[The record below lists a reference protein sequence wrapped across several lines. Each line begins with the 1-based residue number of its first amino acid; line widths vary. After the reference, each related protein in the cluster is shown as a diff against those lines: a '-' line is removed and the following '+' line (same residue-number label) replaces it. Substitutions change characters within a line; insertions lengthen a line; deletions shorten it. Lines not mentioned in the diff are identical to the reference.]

1 MAQKRFSIGTDP
13 EFFLRDKE
21 SGKMMSAIPYVEGT
35 KQVPVELPSGGTV
48 QRDNV
53 ALEFATPPAKDGE
66 DFVKKVR
73 NAFMDIMKTLPDN
86 LSLETIPSADF
97 DEDQL
102 DHPEAKEFGCS
113 PDYDAWKLRVNPAP
127 CARASFRSCGA
138 HIHVG
143 HVKGDGNDFLLEPVG
158 KVFTV
163 RMMDLFHGIISTILD
178 NSKEAIERRKLY
190 GKAGA
195 HRPTDYGVEYRSLS
209 NYWMKSPQ
217 LVMLMDCLVQDVL
230 AVMREDTLE
239 SLTDL
244 DAGPEILKNVGPE
257 VIQDIINEG
266 DVAKAKEI
274 MNEVLLPVL
283 SDDTKSLLDDCMEK
297 IDTYE
302 ISKEWEI

>member
-1 MAQKRFSIGTDP
+1 MSQKRFSIGTDP
-13 EFFLRDKE
+13 EFFLRDKD
-21 SGKMMSAIPYVEGT
+21 SGKMVSAIPYVEGT
-35 KQVPVELPSGGTV
+35 KHEPVELPSGGTV

-66 DFVKKVR
+66 DFVNKVR
-73 NAFMDIMKTLPDN
+73 NAFMDIMKNLPDN

-102 DHPEAKEFGCS
+102 DHPEARLFGCS
-113 PDYDAWKLRVNPAP
+113 PDYDAWELQINPP
-127 CARASFRSCGA
+127 PEARSSFRSCGA

-143 HVKGDGNDFLLEPVG
+143 HVEGDGNEFLLNPVG

-163 RMMDLFHGIISTILD
+163 RMMDLFHGVISTILD

-195 HRPTDYGVEYRSLS
+195 HRPTDYGVEYRTLS

-217 LVMLMDCLVQDVL
+217 LVMLMDCLVQDIL
-230 AVMREDTLE
+230 AVMRKSDPEL
-239 SLTDL
+239 LTDL
-244 DAGPEILKNVGPE
+244 DAGPEILKVVGAE
-257 VIQDIINEG
+257 VIQSTINNG
-266 DVAKAKEI
+266 DVNKAKEI
-274 MNEVLLPVL
+274 LSEVLMPVL
-283 SDDTKSLLDDCMEK
+283 SDDTKSLLNECMKK

-302 ISKEWEI
+302 ISKEWGV

>member
-1 MAQKRFSIGTDP
+1 MVQKRFSIGTDP
-13 EFFLRDKE
+13 EFFLRDKK
-21 SGKMMSAIPYVEGT
+21 SGKMVSAIPYVEGT
-35 KQVPVELPSGGTV
+35 KHVPAELPSGGTV

-66 DFVKKVR
+66 DLVNKVR
-73 NAFMDIMKTLPDN
+73 SAFMDIMKTLPKN

-102 DHPEAKEFGCS
+102 NHPEAQEFGCS
-113 PDYDAWKLRVNPAP
+113 PDYDAWKLIVNPP
-127 CARASFRSCGA
+127 PSARASFRSCGA

-143 HVKGDGNDFLLEPVG
+143 HVEGDGNDFLLEPIG

-178 NSKEAIERRKLY
+178 NSKAAIERRKLY

-195 HRPTDYGVEYRSLS
+195 HRPTDYGVEYRALS

-230 AVMREDTLE
+230 RIMRETNPE
-239 SLTDL
+239 ALTDL
-244 DAGPEILKNVGPE
+244 DAGPEILKDVGPE
-257 VIQDIINEG
+257 VIQHIINDG
-266 DVAKAKEI
+266 DVAKAKEV
-274 MNEVLLPVL
+274 MSEVLVPVL

-302 ISKEWEI
+302 ISKEWGI